1 MIGVYDWRPC
11 DCQETLGAYIGALS
25 RNSNQHIMC
34 LTRQNVNLLQS
45 DLLKTAQFG
54 GYVILENEKATKTL
68 IATGSEVE
76 VCV

>member
-1 MIGVYDWRPC
+1 
-11 DCQETLGAYIGALS
+11 
-25 RNSNQHIMC
+25 MC